1 MQSFLNDVAKTIVE
15 SKRELDQIKIIVP
28 SIRAVKFLK
37 EALKKEIKT
46 ASLAPEILSI
56 EGFISELSGI
66 EKISNIDL
74 LFEFYNVY
82 KANTPLEEQNSLY
95 QFLNWA
101 PSLLVEFN
109 EIDSQLVDT
118 KTIFSFMGA
127 IEKIEQWDP
136 KKQGDLSK
144 QFFKFQECIPR
155 YYAELYRVLVNQ
167 QAGYSGLQYREA
179 TQNLGH
185 YLQSTL
191 SQHLFVGLNA
201 LTKAEE
207 TIIQELVAERKAEVY
222 WDLDEYFY
230 KDSSHSAGYFIRKY
244 SKEWTFLGQNFT
256 LNFSNYFS
264 KSKKIDI
271 INVSKNLSQARAA
284 VQLAVETY
292 KAHPNDSVVL
302 VLGDEGI
309 LHTVLAAIASEEVPW
324 NASMGYPLKELGGVK
339 SILNLFELFKLNDKG
354 IYPLSTVS
362 VLTEDQAL
370 VGLLEASGISLKK
383 LVKKLQLQHSADFNA
398 QSILSQSDVASLIF
412 KPLESQ
418 ISGVDRLLRLYQRI
432 KSYQIEQKFSSLDI
446 QCSDHCIELLKK
458 LQNLIESY
466 EALKNLQDIEQIFVK
481 LIDKETL
488 DFSGDPFNGIQ
499 IMGVLETRVLDF
511 DHVVVTHVNEGILP
525 FGKTPFSW
533 IPLDVRKKFGM
544 NTFIEQDHLYAYHF
558 FRLLQRAKSISLF
571 YNDAAEGLFSGEKSR
586 FLVQLEFF
594 KHQNHQLTFRQLVFN
609 IQTPTAHIKKAI
621 KSPVVLDQLN
631 VVAREGFS
639 PSSLALYI
647 RDPYQFYEQRLLKIK
662 PDQEFESDINASEKG
677 TIIHQVMEEL
687 YQPYVGKV
695 MVDINYKEML
705 KKLSQMVSSG
715 FKKQYQKETLKT
727 GKNYLIVEV
736 TNRIL
741 KSFIEKER
749 AFVKSGN
756 QLEII
761 GLEKEFH
768 TPISISGMEQT
779 VYLKGTV
786 DRIDSLNGTRRI
798 VDYKTGSIGSA
809 DLSYTNWEELITE
822 PKKGTLF
829 QVMLYAYALR
839 NEFLSV
845 PLNSGVIPL
854 KNFENHFLAVKKRDS
869 SDKGPLQID
878 SQILSDFERQ
888 LFSLIKEI
896 FDPKFPF
903 NQMPLKS

>member
-1 MQSFLNDVAKTIVE
+1 MQSFLNDIAKTIVE

-46 ASLAPEILSI
+46 AALAPEILSI

-66 EKISNIDL
+66 QKISNIDL
-74 LFEFYNVY
+74 LFEFYTVY

-109 EIDSQLVDT
+109 EIDSQLVDA

-127 IEKIEQWDP
+127 VEKIEQWDP

-144 QFFKFQECIPR
+144 QFFKFQERIPR

-191 SQHLFVGLNA
+191 SQHLFVGFNA

-207 TIIQELVAERKAEVY
+207 TIIQELVAEGKAEVY

-264 KSKKIDI
+264 KRKQIDI

-383 LVKKLQLQHSADFNA
+383 LVKKLQLQHSAHFNA

-418 ISGVDRLLRLYQRI
+418 ISAIDRLLRLYQRI
-432 KSYQIEQKFSSLDI
+432 KSYQIEHKFSSLDI
-446 QCSDHCIELLKK
+446 HCSDHCIELLKK
-458 LQNLIESY
+458 LQNLIESN
-466 EALKNLQDIEQIFVK
+466 EALKNLQDIEQVFVK

-533 IPLDVRKKFGM
+533 IPFDVRKKFGM

-558 FRLLQRAKSISLF
+558 FRLLQRAKSISLL

-594 KHQNHQLTFRQLVFN
+594 KHPNHQLTFRQLDFN
-609 IQTPTAHIKKAI
+609 IQTPTAPIKKAI
-621 KSPVVLDQLN
+621 KSPGVLDQLN
-631 VVAREGFS
+631 EVAREGFS

-662 PDQEFESDINASEKG
+662 PDQEFESDINAAEKG
-677 TIIHQVMEEL
+677 TIIHQVLEEL

-749 AFVKSGN
+749 GFVKSGN

-761 GLEKEFH
+761 GLEKQFH

-822 PKKGTLF
+822 PKKGALF

>member
-1 MQSFLNDVAKTIVE
+1 MQSFLNDIAKTIVE
-15 SKRELDQIKIIVP
+15 SKRELDHIKIIVP

-37 EALKKEIKT
+37 EALKKEIKAAT
-46 ASLAPEILSI
+46 LAPEILSI
-56 EGFISELSGI
+56 EGFISELSGVQ
-66 EKISNIDL
+66 KISNIDL
-74 LFEFYNVY
+74 LFEFYTVY
-82 KANTPLEEQNSLY
+82 KTNTPLEEQNSLH

-101 PSLLVEFN
+101 PSLLAEFN
-109 EIDSQLVDT
+109 EIDSQLIDA
-118 KTIFSFMGA
+118 KSIFSFMGA
-127 IEKIEQWDP
+127 VEKIEQWDP

-144 QFFKFQECIPR
+144 QSFKFQERIPR
-155 YYAELYRVLVNQ
+155 YYSDLYRVLVNQ

-191 SQHLFVGLNA
+191 PQHYFVGFNA

-207 TIIQELVAERKAEVY
+207 TIIQELVAEGKAEVF
-222 WDLDEYFY
+222 WDLDEHFY
-230 KDSSHSAGYFIRKY
+230 KDASHSASYFIRKY

-256 LNFSNYFS
+256 SNFSNHFS
-264 KSKKIDI
+264 KSKQIDI

-284 VQLAVETY
+284 VQLAVATY
-292 KAHPNDSVVL
+292 RAHPDDSVVL

-309 LHTVLAAIASEEVPW
+309 LHTVLTAIASEEVPW
-324 NASMGYPLKELGGVK
+324 NASMGYPLKELRGVK

-370 VGLLEASGISLKK
+370 VRLLEASGISLKK
-383 LVKKLQLQHSADFNA
+383 LVKKLQQQHSAHFNA
-398 QSILSQSDVASLIF
+398 KLILGQSAVANHMF
-412 KPLESQ
+412 KPLESP
-418 ISGVDRLLRLYQRI
+418 ISVTDRLLTLYQML
-432 KSYQIEQKFSSLDI
+432 KSYQIEHKFSSLDI
-446 QCSDHCIELLKK
+446 YCSDRCIELLKK
-458 LQNLIESY
+458 LQNLIESN
-466 EALKNLQDIEQIFVK
+466 AILKSLQDIEQVFVK
-481 LIDKETL
+481 LLDKETL
-488 DFSGDPFNGIQ
+488 DFSGDPFKGIQ

-533 IPLDVRKKFGM
+533 IPFDVRKKFGM

-558 FRLLQRAKSISLF
+558 FRLLQRAKRISLF

-594 KHQNHQLTFRQLVFN
+594 KHPNHQLTFRQLDFN
-609 IQTPTAHIKKAI
+609 IQTQTALTKKAN
-621 KSPVVLDQLN
+621 KTSGVLDQLN
-631 VVAREGFS
+631 EVAREGFS

-647 RDPYQFYEQRLLKIK
+647 RDPYQFYVQRLLKIK
-662 PDQEFESDINASEKG
+662 PDQEFESDINAAEKG
-677 TIIHQVMEEL
+677 TIIHKVLEEL
-687 YQPYVGKV
+687 YDPYVGKL
-695 MVDINYKEML
+695 MVDTYYKEML
-705 KKLSQMVSSG
+705 KKLRGMVSSG

-761 GLEKEFH
+761 GLEKKFH
-768 TPISISGMEQT
+768 TPISIPGLDQT

-798 VDYKTGSIGSA
+798 VDYKTGSIGAA
-809 DLSYTNWEELITE
+809 DLSFTNWEELITE
-822 PKKGTLF
+822 PKKGALF
-829 QVMLYAYALR
+829 QVLLYAYALK
-839 NEFLSV
+839 NEFLSE

-878 SQILSDFERQ
+878 AHLLSDFEQQ
-888 LFSLIKEI
+888 LFSLIKEV
-896 FDPKFPF
+896 FDPQFPF
-903 NQMPLKS
+903 SQIALKS

>member
-1 MQSFLNDVAKTIVE
+1 MQSFLTDIAKTIIE

-46 ASLAPEILSI
+46 AAIAPEILSV
-56 EGFISELSGI
+56 EGFISELSGTQ
-66 EKISNIDL
+66 KISNIDL
-74 LFEFYNVY
+74 LFEFYTVY

-109 EIDSQLVDT
+109 EIDSQLVDA

-127 IEKIEQWDP
+127 VEKIEQWDP

-144 QFFKFQECIPR
+144 QFFKFQERIPR

-167 QAGYSGLQYREA
+167 QTGYSGLQYREA

-185 YLQSTL
+185 YLQYTL
-191 SQHLFVGLNA
+191 YQHLFVGFNA

-207 TIIQELVAERKAEVY
+207 TIIQELVAEGKAEVY
-222 WDLDEYFY
+222 WDLDKYFY

-244 SKEWTFLGQNFT
+244 SKEWTFLGQNFK

-264 KSKKIDI
+264 KSKQIDI

-324 NASMGYPLKELGGVK
+324 NATMGYPLKELGGVK

-383 LVKKLQLQHSADFNA
+383 FVKKLQLQHSTHFNA
-398 QSILSQSDVASLIF
+398 QSILSQSDMASLIF

-432 KSYQIEQKFSSLDI
+432 KSYQIEHKFSSLDI
-446 QCSDHCIELLKK
+446 HCSDHCIELLNK
-458 LQNLIESY
+458 LQNLIDSN
-466 EALKNLQDIEQIFVK
+466 EALKNLQDIEQIFLK

-525 FGKTPFSW
+525 FGKTSFSW
-533 IPLDVRKKFGM
+533 IPFDVRKKFGM

-558 FRLLQRAKSISLF
+558 FRLLQRAKSVSLF
-571 YNDAAEGLFSGEKSR
+571 YNDAAEGLLSGEKSR

-594 KHQNHQLTFRQLVFN
+594 KHPNHQLTFRQLNFN
-609 IQTPTAHIKKAI
+609 IQTPTAPIKKAI
-621 KSPVVLDQLN
+621 KSSGVLDQLN
-631 VVAREGFS
+631 EVAREGFS

-662 PDQEFESDINASEKG
+662 PDQEFEPDINAAEKG
-677 TIIHQVMEEL
+677 TIIHQVLEEL
-687 YQPYVGKV
+687 YQPYEGKV

-715 FKKQYQKETLKT
+715 FKKQYQKETLNT

-761 GLEKEFH
+761 GLEKQFH
-768 TPISISGMEQT
+768 TPISISGMKQT

-822 PKKGTLF
+822 PKKGALF
-829 QVMLYAYALR
+829 QVMLYSYALK

-878 SQILSDFERQ
+878 SQMLSDFETQ

>member
-1 MQSFLNDVAKTIVE
+1 MQSFLNDIAKTIIE

-46 ASLAPEILSI
+46 AALAPEILSI

-66 EKISNIDL
+66 QKISNIDL
-74 LFEFYNVY
+74 LFEFYTLY

-109 EIDSQLVDT
+109 EIDSQLVDA

-127 IEKIEQWDP
+127 VKKIEQWDP

-144 QFFKFQECIPR
+144 QFFKFQERIPR

-191 SQHLFVGLNA
+191 SQHLFVGFNA

-207 TIIQELVAERKAEVY
+207 TIIQELVAEGKAEVY

-230 KDSSHSAGYFIRKY
+230 KDSSHGAAYFIRKY

-264 KSKKIDI
+264 KSKQIDI

-324 NASMGYPLKELGGVK
+324 NASMGYPLKELGAVK

-362 VLTEDQAL
+362 MLIEDQAL

-383 LVKKLQLQHSADFNA
+383 LVKKLLLQHSVHFNA

-432 KSYQIEQKFSSLDI
+432 KSYQIEHKFSSLDI
-446 QCSDHCIELLKK
+446 HCSDHCIELLNK
-458 LQNLIESY
+458 LQNLIESN
-466 EALKNLQDIEQIFVK
+466 EALKNLQDIEQVFVK

-499 IMGVLETRVLDF
+499 IMGFLETRVLDF
-511 DHVVVTHVNEGILP
+511 DHVVVTNVNEGILP

-533 IPLDVRKKFGM
+533 IPFDVRKKFGM

-594 KHQNHQLTFRQLVFN
+594 KHPNHQLTFRQLDFN
-609 IQTPTAHIKKAI
+609 IQTPTAPIKKAI
-621 KSPVVLDQLN
+621 KSPGVLDQLN
-631 VVAREGFS
+631 EVAREGFS

-662 PDQEFESDINASEKG
+662 PDQEFESDINAAEKG
-677 TIIHQVMEEL
+677 TIIHQVLEEL

-736 TNRIL
+736 TNLIL
-741 KSFIEKER
+741 KSFIENER

-822 PKKGTLF
+822 PKKGALF